1 MTRPIPLLGDISLQ
15 YVQQIEHS
23 LDAGFVPSRIA
34 GLEGELQQRSG
45 RPSHHIHIEGVLI
58 GDTTRDDL
66 GTLQTAA
73 QTGEELT
80 FAADIT
86 SALDLQKVVIRSLQ
100 DYESAGRPNQIHYRI
115 ELAESPPLPPPAE
128 VSGFGDFGGL
138 DDFGLGDLGID
149 TDMLGDLADMAG
161 DIASAAEQAM
171 GAIDALS
178 SLASLAASGGLDFG
192 GMLEPL
198 NNTVDNMRDIG
209 SNFQSATRTL
219 GGLFSS

>member
-15 YVQQIEHS
+15 YVQYIEHS
-23 LDAGFVPSRIA
+23 LEAGFVSSRIA

-45 RPSHHIHIEGVLI
+45 RPSHCVRIEGVLF
-58 GDTTRDDL
+58 GETARDDL

-100 DYESAGRPNQIHYRI
+100 DDESAGRPNQIQYRL

-128 VSGFGDFGGL
+128 ISGFGGL

-149 TDMLGDLADMAG
+149 TGMLDDLQDLAG
-161 DIASAAEQAM
+161 DISAAVDQAM
-171 GAIDALS
+171 GAIDALGALAN
-178 SLASLAASGGLDFG
+178 LASSGGLDFG

-198 NNTVDNMRDIG
+198 NQTVDNMKNVT
-209 SNFQSATRTL
+209 SNFQNATRSL

>member
-1 MTRPIPLLGDISLQ
+1 MTRPIPLLGEISLQ
-15 YVQQIEHS
+15 YVQHIEHS
-23 LDAGFVPSRIA
+23 LDAGFASSRIA

-45 RPSHHIHIEGVLI
+45 RPSHYIRIEGVLI
-58 GDTTRDDL
+58 GETTRDDL

-100 DYESAGRPNQIHYRI
+100 DFESAGRPNQIQYRL

-128 VSGFGDFGGL
+128 VSGFGGL
-138 DDFGLGDLGID
+138 DEFGLGDLGID
-149 TDMLGDLADMAG
+149 TSMLGDLEDLAG
-161 DIASAAEQAM
+161 DIASAAEQAL
-171 GAIDALS
+171 GAVEALGA
-178 SLASLAASGGLDFG
+178 LASLAASGGLDFG

-198 NNTVDNMRDIG
+198 NTTVDNMRNVA
-209 SNFQSATRTL
+209 SSFQDATRSL

>member
-15 YVQQIEHS
+15 YVQHIEHS
-23 LDAGFVPSRIA
+23 LDAGFVSSRIA

-45 RPSHHIHIEGVLI
+45 RPSHNVRIEGVLI

-100 DYESAGRPNQIHYRI
+100 DYESAGRPDQIHYRI
-115 ELAESPPLPPPAE
+115 ELTESPPLPPPAE
-128 VSGFGDFGGL
+128 VSGFGGL

-149 TDMLGDLADMAG
+149 TDMLGDLANMAG

-171 GAIDALS
+171 GAIDALG
-178 SLASLAASGGLDFG
+178 SLANLVASGGLDFG

-198 NNTVDNMRDIG
+198 NNTVDNMRSIG
-209 SNFQSATRTL
+209 TNFQEATRTL

>member
-15 YVQQIEHS
+15 YVQHIEHS
-23 LDAGFVPSRIA
+23 LDAGFASARIA

-45 RPSHHIHIEGVLI
+45 RPSHHIRIEGVLI
-58 GDTTRDDL
+58 GETTRDDL

-86 SALDLQKVVIRSLQ
+86 GALDLQKVVIRSLQ

-128 VSGFGDFGGL
+128 VSGFGGL
-138 DDFGLGDLGID
+138 DEFGLGDLGID
-149 TDMLGDLADMAG
+149 TGMLDDLQDLAG
-161 DIASAAEQAM
+161 DIASAAEQAL
-171 GAIDALS
+171 GAVEALG

-198 NNTVDNMRDIG
+198 NGTVDNMRNVA
-209 SNFQSATRTL
+209 SSFQDATRSL

>member
-15 YVQQIEHS
+15 YVQHIEHS
-23 LDAGFVPSRIA
+23 LDAGFASSRIA

-45 RPSHHIHIEGVLI
+45 RPSHYILIEGVLI
-58 GDTTRDDL
+58 GETTRDDL

-80 FAADIT
+80 FAADIS
-86 SALDLQKVVIRSLQ
+86 SALDLQKVVIRSLH
-100 DYESAGRPNQIHYRI
+100 DYEAAGRPNQIHYRI

-128 VSGFGDFGGL
+128 VSGFGGL
-138 DDFGLGDLGID
+138 DEFGLGDLGID
-149 TDMLGDLADMAG
+149 TGMLGDLEDLAG
-161 DIASAAEQAM
+161 DIASAAEQAL
-171 GAIDALS
+171 GAVESLGA
-178 SLASLAASGGLDFG
+178 LASLAASGGLDFG

-198 NNTVDNMRDIG
+198 NTTVDNMRNVA
-209 SNFQSATRTL
+209 SSFQDATRSL

>member
-15 YVQQIEHS
+15 YVQHIEHS
-23 LDAGFVPSRIA
+23 LDAGFASSRIA

-45 RPSHHIHIEGVLI
+45 RPSHYIRIEGVLI

-100 DYESAGRPNQIHYRI
+100 DYESAGRPNQINYRI

-128 VSGFGDFGGL
+128 VSGFGGL
-138 DDFGLGDLGID
+138 DEFGLGDLGID
-149 TDMLGDLADMAG
+149 TGMLGDLEDLAG
-161 DIASAAEQAM
+161 DIASAAEQAL
-171 GAIDALS
+171 GAVESLGA
-178 SLASLAASGGLDFG
+178 LASLAASGGLDFG

-198 NNTVDNMRDIG
+198 NSTVDNMRNVA
-209 SNFQSATRTL
+209 SSFQDATRSL
-219 GGLFSS
+219 GGLF

>member
-23 LDAGFVPSRIA
+23 LDAGFASSRIA

-45 RPSHHIHIEGVLI
+45 RPSHYIRIEGVLI
-58 GDTTRDDL
+58 GETTRDDL

-100 DYESAGRPNQIHYRI
+100 DYESAGRPNQIQYRI

-128 VSGFGDFGGL
+128 VSGFGGL

-149 TDMLGDLADMAG
+149 TGMLDDLQDLAG
-161 DIASAAEQAM
+161 DIASAAEQAL
-171 GAIDALS
+171 GAVEALGA
-178 SLASLAASGGLDFG
+178 LANLAASGGLDFG
-192 GMLEPL
+192 GMLDPL
-198 NNTVDNMRDIG
+198 NSTVDNMRNVA
-209 SNFQSATRTL
+209 SSFQDATRSL

>member
-15 YVQQIEHS
+15 YVQHIEHS
-23 LDAGFVPSRIA
+23 LDAGFASSRIA

-45 RPSHHIHIEGVLI
+45 RPSHHIRIEGVLI
-58 GDTTRDDL
+58 GETTRDDL
-66 GTLQTAA
+66 GSLQTAA

-86 SALDLQKVVIRSLQ
+86 SALDLQKVVIRSLE

-128 VSGFGDFGGL
+128 VSGFGGL
-138 DDFGLGDLGID
+138 DEFGLGDLGID
-149 TDMLGDLADMAG
+149 TGMLGDLEDLAG
-161 DIASAAEQAM
+161 DVASAAEQAL
-171 GAIDALS
+171 GAVETLS
-178 SLASLAASGGLDFG
+178 SLASLVSSGGLNFG

-198 NNTVDNMRDIG
+198 NSTVDNMRNVASG
-209 SNFQSATRTL
+209 FQDATRAL
-219 GGLFSS
+219 EGLFSS

>member
-15 YVQQIEHS
+15 YVQEIEHS
-23 LDAGFVPSRIA
+23 LDAGFASSRIA

-45 RPSHHIHIEGVLI
+45 RPSHHIQIEGVLI
-58 GDTTRDDL
+58 GETTRDDL

-100 DYESAGRPNQIHYRI
+100 DYESAGRPNQIHYRL

-128 VSGFGDFGGL
+128 VSGFGGL
-138 DDFGLGDLGID
+138 DEFGLGDLGID
-149 TDMLGDLADMAG
+149 TGMLGDLEDLAG
-161 DIASAAEQAM
+161 DIASAADEAM
-171 GAIDALS
+171 GAVDALGA
-178 SLASLAASGGLDFG
+178 LASLAASGGLDFG

-198 NNTVDNMRDIG
+198 NGTVDNMRNVA
-209 SNFQSATRTL
+209 SSFQDATRSL

>member
-15 YVQQIEHS
+15 YVQHIEHS
-23 LDAGFVPSRIA
+23 LDAGFASSRIA

-45 RPSHHIHIEGVLI
+45 RPSHYIRIEGVLI
-58 GDTTRDDL
+58 GDTTHDDL

-100 DYESAGRPNQIHYRI
+100 DYESAGRPNQINYRI

-128 VSGFGDFGGL
+128 VSGFGGL
-138 DDFGLGDLGID
+138 DEFGLGDLGID
-149 TDMLGDLADMAG
+149 TGMLGDLEDLAG
-161 DIASAAEQAM
+161 DIASAAEQAL
-171 GAIDALS
+171 GAVESLGA
-178 SLASLAASGGLDFG
+178 LASLAASGGLDFG

-198 NNTVDNMRDIG
+198 NSTVDNMRNVA
-209 SNFQSATRTL
+209 SSFQDATRSL